1 MSAVLIAQ
9 LNHALTGK
17 HGLFEKHRWFVKN
30 TAHPVNQIVLTRL
43 HKGHRSIMPL
53 LNGNAV
59 GYVIFGTEG
68 GESKVFFTYKLYV
81 QPKNKKP
88 LKPSISGAFICM
100 AER

>member
-43 HKGHRSIMPL
+43 HKGHRSIMPR

-68 GESKVFFTYKLYV
+68 GESKVFLRTNSTYNQKTKS
-81 QPKNKKP
+81 P
-88 LKPSISGAFICM
+88 
-100 AER
+100 